1 MSEERSLSD
10 VGARVEQLLTE
21 LGSVGDPR
29 VQEKTEE
36 AVRLLMQLYG
46 GALARIV
53 DIIAEEE
60 SGGHLLDRL
69 VGDDLVGSLLVLH
82 DLHPRDTATRVRE
95 ALDRVRP
102 YLGSHAGGVELLGV
116 ADGIVYLRLE
126 GSCDGCP
133 SSAVTVKL
141 AIERAIEEAAPEVT
155 SVEVEGM
162 TEPSSGK
169 ERDPG
174 IIPVES
180 LFQRPGA
187 DGTGQAGELRWSSL
201 PGIDG
206 LRQGELRGVEVDGAS
221 VVVCNADGTLYA
233 YRDACPSC
241 GTGVAQGRLSG
252 KVLTCPACGREYD
265 VRLAG
270 RSAETRDVHLDPLPL
285 LTEGDEVRIAVV
297 AGAGS

>member
-1 MSEERSLSD
+1 MTEERNLSD

-21 LGSVGDPR
+21 LGSADDPR

-36 AVRLLMQLYG
+36 AVRLLMELYG
-46 GALARIV
+46 GGLGRIV
-53 DIIAEEE
+53 EILSAH
-60 SGGHLLDRL
+60 GHDDMLERL
-69 VGDDLVGSLLVLH
+69 VADDLVGSLLVLH

-116 ADGIVYLRLE
+116 TGGTVHLRLE

-141 AIERAIEEAAPEVT
+141 AIERAIEEIAPEVT

-162 TEPSSGK
+162 TESSNDKHGDPSV
-169 ERDPG
+169 
-174 IIPVES
+174 IPVES
-180 LFQRPGA
+180 LFQRHDSGG
-187 DGTGQAGELRWSSL
+187 DGEIGHLRWL
-201 PGIDG
+201 AVPGVDG
-206 LRQGELRGVEVDGAS
+206 LGRGELRGVEVDGAS
-221 VVVCNADGTLYA
+221 VVVCNAGGTLYA

-241 GTGVAQGRLSG
+241 GTGVARGRLSG
-252 KVLTCPACGREYD
+252 AVLTCPACGREYD

-270 RSAETRDVHLDPLPL
+270 RSAETRDVHLEPLPL
-285 LTEGDEVRIAVV
+285 LTEGDEVRIAVA
-297 AGAGS
+297 AGVSS